1 MQKIRRKIIL
11 FLCMAVIFA
20 QCINDGTKTTFASET
35 WQDTNLVKNGEFE
48 NGSKDWLVETG
59 ITSDQAYIA
68 VVGEKNTTNAYHY
81 WSENGDYLSLSQ
93 KISQLPEGTY
103 KVAVMAMGKVSDL
116 SLRVDDMD
124 ASVKLNDTEW
134 EEWENFQ
141 TNSFQ
146 INQTRDITIRI
157 SGNIQAGNW
166 GNFDRIIL
174 YRLNSEEE
182 LLWNRLQK
190 LKEQIPKNYDTM
202 GFTKKMTEDLSMA
215 ETKADACTRDSTKE
229 ELQEAYDQLEKAIS
243 DLKFYGD
250 LELSP
255 IEQYDFNES
264 IRGADISSYIS
275 LMDSFDEVNK
285 TADSDSLK
293 KGFRNKDGRL
303 LDQQE
308 FFDQLANSGIN
319 YVRLRVWNNPYNQN
333 GDGYGGGNSDFSKA
347 LEMGKYATRANMR
360 VLIDFH
366 FSDFWADPG
375 KQKTPKEWENISFEE
390 KKNKISSYVKERLT
404 ELIDAGVDVGMVQI
418 GNETTQA
425 FCGESDWDKM
435 NQLFD
440 AGCDAIHEF
449 NQERKKD
456 ILSVLH
462 FTNPEKANHYNYIA
476 EKLADYDGDQDGKK
490 EGVSYDVFASSYYPY
505 WHGTMDN
512 LKNVLTEIADKY
524 QKYVMVAET
533 SWANTLKDG
542 DGHANTIANQ
552 DALGNYVNYDISV
565 QGQANEIHDVADAV
579 NSIDVT
585 LDNGKKAGLGM
596 FYWEPAWIPIQ
607 NVYNE
612 KGEFQNHIYEENKF
626 LWEKYGSGWASS
638 YAGKYDSED
647 AGKYYG
653 GSAVDN
659 QALFDFEG
667 KPLDS
672 LNTFKYMAYGVSKER
687 NPEES
692 STETETST
700 EMENSTETETSA
712 EVESST
718 EQETSTEEESSTEQE
733 ISTEPETGTEES
745 GTETESSTESET
757 STGVENS
764 TEAETSI
771 EIESSTEPEADT
783 EESGTETESST
794 EAETSTEIE
803 SSTEP
808 EANTEETSMDSET
821 SREVESST
829 EAETSTEIESSTEP
843 ETSTEPEA
851 GTEVESSTEQETS
864 VETESSTEPETSAE
878 EESSTEA
885 ETSTEIESSAE
896 PETST
901 EEESSTEVETSTE
914 IESSTGK
921 ETSTEEESSTEP
933 EAGTEESGTETE
945 SSTESETS
953 TEVESST
960 ESEAETGTEAET
972 NTKSEVN
979 TEPETS
985 RKIETTT
992 NRADVSLTETRKQ
1005 EEIVTDCNHTKVT
1018 SQQPRKKGSL
1028 VKKKKNG
1035 FVFVYRIEVNTK
1047 KDKKV
1052 SLLKVNRTRK
1062 KSIKIPDVLYIDG
1075 KKYKIQTI
1083 KKNAFKDCK
1092 NLQTLSLGKYVEK
1105 IEYHAFYKN
1114 KKLQRVILKGSK
1126 LKKTIAKKGKNYH
1139 RSARWSFKK

>member
-1 MQKIRRKIIL
+1 MKKERNEEKEMQKIRRKFIL
-11 FLCMAVIFA
+11 FLCIAVIFA
-20 QCINDGTKTTFASET
+20 QCVNYGTKTTFASET
-35 WQDTNLVKNGEFE
+35 WQDTNFVKNGEFE

-93 KISQLPEGTY
+93 KVSQLPEGTY
-103 KVAVMAMGKVSDL
+103 RVAVMAMGKVSDL
-116 SLRVDDMD
+116 SLGVDDMD
-124 ASVKLNDTEW
+124 ASVNLNDTEW

-202 GFTKKMTEDLSMA
+202 GFTKKMTEDLSVA

-255 IEQYDFNES
+255 IEQYDFNEA
-264 IRGADISSYIS
+264 IRGVDISSYIS
-275 LMDSFDEVNK
+275 LMDSFDEVNQ

-456 ILSVLH
+456 ILAVLH

-524 QKYVMVAET
+524 HKYVMVAET
-533 SWANTLKDG
+533 SWANTVKDG

-579 NSIDVT
+579 NSVDVT

-638 YAGKYDSED
+638 YAGEYDSED

-718 EQETSTEEESSTEQE
+718 EQETSAEVESSTDQETSTEEESSTEQE
-733 ISTEPETGTEES
+733 TSTEPEAGTEES
-745 GTETESSTESET
+745 GTETESSTEVET
-757 STGVENS
+757 NE
-764 TEAETSI
+764 
-771 EIESSTEPEADT
+771 
-783 EESGTETESST
+783 
-794 EAETSTEIE
+794 EIE

-829 EAETSTEIESSTEP
+829 EEETST
-843 ETSTEPEA
+843 
-851 GTEVESSTEQETS
+851 
-864 VETESSTEPETSAE
+864 E

-885 ETSTEIESSAE
+885 ETSTEIESSTEPEAGTETESSTEIESSTE
-896 PETST
+896 PETSA
-901 EEESSTEVETSTE
+901 EVESSTEVETSTE
-914 IESSTGK
+914 IESSTEQ
-921 ETSTEEESSTEP
+921 ETSTEEESSTES
-933 EAGTEESGTETE
+933 EAGTEE
-945 SSTESETS
+945 SSTESET
-953 TEVESST
+953 ST

-972 NTKSEVN
+972 STKSEAN
-979 TEPETS
+979 TEPGTS
-985 RKIETTT
+985 RKFETTT
-992 NRADVSLTETRKQ
+992 NRADVSSTETRKQ
-1005 EEIVTDCNHTKVT
+1005 EEIFTDCNHTKVT
-1018 SQQPRKKGSL
+1018 SQQSRKKGSL
-1028 VKKKKNG
+1028 IKKKKNG
-1035 FVFVYRIEVNTK
+1035 FVWVYRIEVNTK

-1062 KSIKIPDVLYIDG
+1062 KSIKIPDALYIDG